1 MDKDIDSMVEG
12 EIERSN
18 EAFYAFTDKIVTLST
33 GALTLSIIFRNSL
46 TGNQPPTHL
55 WLLQVSWIGFMLA
68 VLTGTLWYLSKYRVH
83 RDMAEKLRTN
93 RSGSTWEFVGP
104 KWYYRLARKVMMW
117 SFPIAIVALTLFG
130 ILNIR

>member
-46 TGNQPPTHL
+46 TSNQPPTHL
-55 WLLQVSWIGFMLA
+55 WLLQVAWIGFMMA
-68 VLTGTLWYLSKYRVH
+68 ILTGTLWSLSKYRVL
-83 RDMAEKLRTN
+83 RDMAGKLRTN
-93 RSGSTWEFVGP
+93 HGGSTWEFVHP
-104 KWYYRLARKVMMW
+104 KWYYRFARKVMMW
-117 SFPIAIVALTLFG
+117 AFPIAIVALTVFG

>member
-1 MDKDIDSMVEG
+1 MDKDIDSMVEA

-55 WLLQVSWIGFMLA
+55 WLLQVSWIGFMSA
-68 VLTGTLWYLSKYRVH
+68 VLTGALWYLSKYRVH

-93 RSGSTWEFVGP
+93 HSGSTWEFVGP